1 MLISQSGWGL
11 NFGCFVDKFQLA
23 YSGCLPWIDDEQNL
37 AIDDRSFKISV
48 AMWRKKCLSLAI
60 SACRSY
66 QKALHLTP
74 WQANLYTDIAISVDL
89 ISLLNIGE
97 KHDLNDW

>member
-1 MLISQSGWGL
+1 
-11 NFGCFVDKFQLA
+11 
-23 YSGCLPWIDDEQNL
+23 
-37 AIDDRSFKISV
+37 
-48 AMWRKKCLSLAI
+48 MWRKKCLSLAI